1 MRKAVDEGFTIVSNG
16 STPNERGVCF
26 MQPLPMRI
34 WLGSDVLE
42 QLDPSN
48 DHITDLL
55 TKNL

>member
-1 MRKAVDEGFTIVSNG
+1 MLYATITYEDLAWVQ
-16 STPNERGVCF
+16 F
-26 MQPLPMRI
+26 
-34 WLGSDVLE
+34 LE